1 MLFLYS
7 NLMRWYKK
15 LEPDSPWNCTA
26 MTQATTWENLTG
38 CWEIFVTVKVETTGA
53 GGAEALWSVCPWSE
67 NPTGHGSEEPALTK
81 YAPAWEGR
89 LFHLWRILILP
100 TSTLLWFP
108 ATPINIFP
116 VLGASPKYFYTPD
129 SYFCKN
135 VKIFVAIS
143 AYEEIWNIKIHP
155 YRDRLVAKWR
165 QQNQRCKIP

>member
-38 CWEIFVTVKVETTGA
+38 CWEKLCHCQGGNHRSRWCRGTVECLSLEWKPHWTR
-53 GGAEALWSVCPWSE
+53 LWRTCSHQMCS
-67 NPTGHGSEEPALTK
+67 
-81 YAPAWEGR
+81 AWEGR

-100 TSTLLWFP
+100 TSALLWFP

-129 SYFCKN
+129 PYFCKN